1 MKCVPRANFLYRQPN
16 KKIDQ
21 MVYSRSRYVSISVA
35 FNTFFEF
42 EYFCIIYRAMVY
54 VNQRHLYF
62 NAEDLVEK
70 LVDIFTMLRS

>member
-1 MKCVPRANFLYRQPN
+1 MFQFPLR
-16 KKIDQ
+16 
-21 MVYSRSRYVSISVA
+21 
-35 FNTFFEF
+35 FNAFFEF
-42 EYFCIIYRAMVY
+42 VHFCIIYRTMVY